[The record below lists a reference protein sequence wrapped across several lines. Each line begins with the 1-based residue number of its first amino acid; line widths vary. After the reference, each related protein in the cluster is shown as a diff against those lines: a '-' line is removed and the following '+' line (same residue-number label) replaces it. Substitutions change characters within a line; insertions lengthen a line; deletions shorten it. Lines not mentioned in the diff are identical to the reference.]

1 MILHYMVECVRWKK
15 PIIFE
20 IKRSTSAKVNN
31 LGDTSKI
38 LNFHLIDLKF
48 EKDLYITL
56 LNSNGQLFLLVNIH
70 QKVNN

>member
-1 MILHYMVECVRWKK
+1 MFQVTEFNK

-20 IKRSTSAKVNN
+20 VNMDQKVII
-31 LGDTSKI
+31 GHISKI
-38 LNFHLIDLKF
+38 VNFHLIDLKF